1 MANQTIDSRFSEV
14 QCMMK
19 TLLTTPISKL
29 TKRQLALLPV
39 ALTFGDC
46 FYKETHDIEIGI
58 RDLRSMHTATS
69 FNHLYDMLCLVESYN
84 AYDPKL
90 VCEALQKHEDFIDVE
105 STQFG
110 RDYSPV
116 LHLGLKQSYL
126 TGEFNFM
133 EKANALAKD
142 LIEVAQCDELH
153 WSFAGKHEDWFVAP
167 CESVKRWVPIYNNDN
182 VVTGYEEM
190 TADHF
195 RKFRVWWN

>member
-1 MANQTIDSRFSEV
+1 MATQTIDNRFAEV
-14 QCMMK
+14 QGMMK

-29 TKRQLALLPV
+29 TQRQLALLPV

-58 RDLRSMHTATS
+58 RDLRSVHTPNS
-69 FNHLYDMLCLVESYN
+69 LNHLYDMLCLVGEYN
-84 AYDPKL
+84 DYNPQL

-116 LHLGLKQSYL
+116 LYLGLKQSYL

-133 EKANALAKD
+133 EKANDLAKD
-142 LIEVAQCDELH
+142 LVEVAKCNELH
-153 WSFAGKHEDWFVAP
+153 WSVLGKHEDLFVVP
-167 CESVKRWVPIYNNDN
+167 SKSLKRWVPMYKNDN
-182 VVTGYEEM
+182 VVTGYKEI
-190 TADHF
+190 TSDHF
-195 RKFRVWWN
+195 RRFRVWW